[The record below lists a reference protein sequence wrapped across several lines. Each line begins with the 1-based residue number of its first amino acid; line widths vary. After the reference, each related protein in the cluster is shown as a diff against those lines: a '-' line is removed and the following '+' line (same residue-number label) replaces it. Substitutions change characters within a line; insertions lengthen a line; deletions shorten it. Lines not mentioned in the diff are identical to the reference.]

1 MSSAALCE
9 LYDEMDSLVRELSEE
24 LVLELARRDELEYE
38 KELKNQFISLL
49 LSVQRRHRALVDS
62 KLRGGASGA
71 SSSKAKD
78 TPCTGSAQPGC
89 VSSIFWT
96 SSFIDSAPRLGVY
109 YFLSFTLSVCISV
122 CLSVTLLLQIDSSFL
137 FLDGIK
143 PFFDR
148 WFSMWHSTK
157 LFFDFCFRPLTPII
171 YPKICMSVIESVIG
185 LHKITYTSVSH

>member
-62 KLRGGASGA
+62 KLRGG
-71 SSSKAKD
+71 SSKSKD

-89 VSSIFWT
+89 VSVSIL
-96 SSFIDSAPRLGVY
+96 SSSS
-109 YFLSFTLSVCISV
+109 LSFYC
-122 CLSVTLLLQIDSSFL
+122 SFL
-137 FLDGIK
+137 TCLQVIK
-143 PFFDR
+143 C
-148 WFSMWHSTK
+148 WY
-157 LFFDFCFRPLTPII
+157 CI
-171 YPKICMSVIESVIG
+171 
-185 LHKITYTSVSH
+185 